1 MRTMLMAPV
10 IARTWE
16 GMCSCAKQPIVVFG
30 VWCLAAAC
38 WKLLV
43 RSENGLFC
51 VAQEARAM
59 RTACGYVSGSAPAWF
74 EWSGCPL
81 TALKAYV
88 ARRGREKRNRIE

>member
-43 RSENGLFC
+43 RGGNGLFC
-51 VAQEARAM
+51 VAQEA
-59 RTACGYVSGSAPAWF
+59 CAPRV
-74 EWSGCPL
+74 GQVLPL
-81 TALKAYV
+81 HGQV
-88 ARRGREKRNRIE
+88 AP